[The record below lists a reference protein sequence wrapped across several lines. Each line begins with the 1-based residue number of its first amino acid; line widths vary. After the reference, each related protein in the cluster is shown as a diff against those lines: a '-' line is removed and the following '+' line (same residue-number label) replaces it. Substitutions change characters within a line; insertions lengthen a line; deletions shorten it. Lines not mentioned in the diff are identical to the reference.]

1 MTVNAAALAPR
12 LCNAVA
18 FVYFILFCFAE
29 MTLNFSCR
37 HSPRVWLLNVVI
49 ACIVSFISLSVVLLH
64 KSHVYAF
71 EIMIII
77 IVDYGFSVEE
87 ER

>member
-1 MTVNAAALAPR
+1 MQRSCTR
-12 LCNAVA
+12 SFGFGIFA
-18 FVYFILFCFAE
+18 FHEII
-29 MTLNFSCR
+29 LNFSCR

-49 ACIVSFISLSVVLLH
+49 ACIVSFVSLSVVLLH

-87 ER
+87 EER